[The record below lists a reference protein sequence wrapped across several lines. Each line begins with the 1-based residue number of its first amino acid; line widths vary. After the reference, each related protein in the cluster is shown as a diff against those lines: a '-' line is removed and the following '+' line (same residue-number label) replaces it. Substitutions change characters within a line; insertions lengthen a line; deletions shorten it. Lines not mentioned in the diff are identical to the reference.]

1 MIVDGGVYEFSFEQK
16 LGEKMELV
24 NLEMLDMIKLK
35 ETLNKYF
42 IKSIID
48 GDGDLIISGSINLY
62 SNIDKE
68 KDTLRFFGS
77 IPTKHLKKEK
87 EILNSFATRVN
98 MASNTIKY
106 SNTDDSIF
114 FEYGLFTLGSVDEK
128 FIVTTVQNIMKE
140 VNDTRGLFPLMDEVL
155 GVD

>member
-1 MIVDGGVYEFSFEQK
+1 
-16 LGEKMELV
+16 MELV

-35 ETLNKYF
+35 EILNKYF
-42 IKSIID
+42 IKSTID
-48 GDGDLIISGSINLY
+48 GDWDLIISGSINLF

-77 IPTKHLKKEK
+77 IQTKYLKKEK
-87 EILNSFATRVN
+87 SILNAFATKIN
-98 MASNTIKY
+98 TASNTIKY
-106 SNTDDSIF
+106 SNLDDSIF
-114 FEYGLFTLGSVDEK
+114 FEYGLFTLGIVDEK